1 MENLKELLKKFIEWV
16 EENSEG
22 DFFYVFEYPDKAIEA
37 FLKQRNSQ
45 MTPEA
50 RNDGNTLLA
59 TVVSDM
65 DIETAAVNT
74 YKGKDLNEQRAN
86 LDKIVA
92 FEKGAKWALSKL
104 SNNGS

>member
-1 MENLKELLKKFIEWV
+1 
-16 EENSEG
+16 
-22 DFFYVFEYPDKAIEA
+22 
-37 FLKQRNSQ
+37 
-45 MTPEA
+45 
-50 RNDGNTLLA
+50 LLA
-59 TVVSDM
+59 AVVSDI

-86 LDKIVA
+86 IDKILA